1 MSTEFQALPTYKPY
15 SIESEQAVVGGILI
29 DNNRVN
35 EVSDIISAK
44 DFYSPQN
51 AIIFAAI
58 ETLVYSN
65 QPCDVVT
72 VLTALEN
79 TGKLEEAGG
88 MAYLAELAESTPS
101 AANILAYARTVA
113 TKSRERKI
121 LEISRGMNDA
131 IYDEDADS
139 EEKINNALSLVNSFD
154 AKEEKEK
161 TFLELNQELGILL
174 NQRAENKGG
183 LTGVSSGFEA
193 IDKRFNG
200 LQKTDLIVL
209 AGRPGSGKTTLAL
222 NIARNVSQDR
232 PVMVFSM
239 EMSGVQLTEKI
250 WASYGVRLESIKK
263 ADFSDADEGSRIQV
277 AVSKARELN
286 IAIDERGAL
295 TPEQVRA
302 RCLREQR
309 KQGPLGL
316 VVIDYLQLMR
326 VNKSVSRTED
336 TTKISGAL
344 KALAKELDCPVIA
357 LSQLNRGVESR
368 NNKRPV
374 LSDLR
379 DSGSIEQDA
388 DIIMFIYRDDYYA
401 AQEGRKSNAVN
412 IAEVNTAKFR
422 AGEVGLDV
430 LSTEL
435 QYSRFT
441 DFNDSLSYYEEVEEK
456 PSFKDSY

>member
-1 MSTEFQALPTYKPY
+1 MSTEFQSLPTYKPY

-29 DNNRVN
+29 DNSRVN
-35 EVSDIISAK
+35 EVAEIISAK

-58 ETLVYSN
+58 ETLVYGN

-72 VLTALEN
+72 VLTVLEN

-88 MAYLAELAESTPS
+88 MSYLAELAESTPS
-101 AANILAYARTVA
+101 AANILAYTRTVA

-131 IYDEDADS
+131 IYDEYADS

-174 NQRAENKGG
+174 NQRAEKKGG
-183 LTGVSSGFEA
+183 LTGVASGFEA

-222 NIARNVSQDR
+222 NIARNVSNSR

-250 WASYGVRLESIKK
+250 WASYGVKLESIKR

-277 AVSKARELN
+277 AVSRARDLK

-316 VVIDYLQLMR
+316 VVIDYMQLMR

-422 AGEVGLDV
+422 AGEVGMDV
-430 LSTEL
+430 LTTEL
-435 QYSRFT
+435 EYSRFT
-441 DFNDSLSYYEEVEEK
+441 DFDNSLSYYDDEEEK